1 MIDGSIFIGAII
13 IAITQAVRIL
23 SPAVNGIVTMVVA
36 VLTGIIVALVSS
48 PIGLTHITVAQGIL
62 IALGS
67 IGVHTVASSVSTN
80 IKTPVETP
88 RA

>member
-1 MIDGSIFIGAII
+1 MIDSAVFIGAII
-13 IAITQAVRIL
+13 IAITQAFRLL
-23 SPAVNGIVTMVVA
+23 SAKVNGIITMLVA
-36 VLTGIIVALVSS
+36 VLTGIVVALVSG
-48 PIGLTHITVAQGIL
+48 PIGLTHISVSQGIL